1 MGGYFLAALLGGVA
15 LLLTALLLICMVQA
29 IRRGREAVRLHDQL
43 MRFLAGEIK
52 TPSFSVR
59 DNRFA
64 LFENAVI
71 ELETRLLQSE
81 DNRNQEIRKNEKLLT
96 DISHQLKTP
105 ISGLK
110 LYCEMDEGAHLE
122 QQLRLL
128 NRMEHLIGS
137 LLRLERLRAD
147 GYEFHF
153 EIREL
158 SGIVRDALE
167 RVLPLFPGRRIEVS
181 GEAELDCDE
190 AWMGEAIANLIK
202 NACEH
207 TLEDGRISITIEQ
220 AESSVFCA
228 VADDGGGVPPHE
240 LGSLFRRFFRSSSS
254 AASQGVGVGL
264 AIVRAIVEKHH
275 GTVSAENAQG
285 GLKVTICL
293 PVLHHR
299 LKKT

>member
-1 MGGYFLAALLGGVA
+1 MGEYAVAALLGGVA
-15 LLLTALLLICMVQA
+15 ALLAALVFVCALQA
-29 IRRGREAVRLHDQL
+29 IRHGQEAVRLHDQI
-43 MRFLAGEIK
+43 MRFLSGEIK
-52 TPSFSVR
+52 TPGFSVR

-110 LYCEMDEGAHLE
+110 LYCEMDGGAHLE
-122 QQLRLL
+122 QQLKLL
-128 NRMEHLIGS
+128 GRMEHLIGS

-147 GYEFHF
+147 GYVFCF
-153 EIREL
+153 EIKKL
-158 SGIVRDALE
+158 SGIVQDALA
-167 RVLPLFPGRRIEVS
+167 RVMPLFPGRHVEVS
-181 GEAELDCDE
+181 GEAELSCDE
-190 AWMGEAIANLIK
+190 NWLGEAFMNLIK

-207 TLEDGRISITIEQ
+207 TGENGRISIAIEQ
-220 AESSVFCA
+220 AESSVFCT
-228 VADDGGGVPPHE
+228 VSDDGGGVPPGE
-240 LGSLFRRFFRSSSS
+240 LGSLFRRFFRSSSPS
-254 AASQGVGVGL
+254 ASQGVGVGL

-275 GTVSAENAQG
+275 GTISAENAHG
-285 GLKVTICL
+285 GLRVTFCL
-293 PVLHHR
+293 PLLHHR

>member
-1 MGGYFLAALLGGVA
+1 MGGYAVAALLGALAALLVA
-15 LLLTALLLICMVQA
+15 LLIICFIQSV
-29 IRRGREAVRLHDQL
+29 RYRREALRLHNQI
-43 MRFLAGEIK
+43 MRFLNGEVK
-52 TPSFSVR
+52 LPCFSVR

-71 ELETRLLQSE
+71 ELEARLLQSE
-81 DNRNQEIRKNEKLLT
+81 ENKLAEERKNEKLLV

-110 LYCEMDEGAHLE
+110 LYCEMDGGTHLD

-153 EIREL
+153 EMKEL
-158 SGIVRDALE
+158 SAIVRDALA
-167 RVLPLFPGRRIEVS
+167 RVIPLFPGRQVEVS
-181 GEAELDCDE
+181 GEAELSCDE
-190 AWMGEAIANLIK
+190 AWMGEAFMNLIK

-207 TLEDGRISITIEQ
+207 TRENGLISVTIEQ
-220 AESSVFCA
+220 AESSVFCT
-228 VADDGGGVPPHE
+228 VQDDGGGVPMGE

-254 AASQGVGVGL
+254 AASEGVGVGL
-264 AIVRAIVEKHH
+264 AIVRAIIEKHH
-275 GTVSAENAQG
+275 GTISAENAHG
-285 GLKVTICL
+285 GLRVTFCL
-293 PVLHHR
+293 PLLHHR

>member
-1 MGGYFLAALLGGVA
+1 MGGYALAGLMGALAALLAA
-15 LLLTALLLICMVQA
+15 LLFICVVQSV
-29 IRRGREAVRLHDQL
+29 RHRREAVRLHDQI
-43 MRFLAGEIK
+43 MRFLNGEVK
-52 TPSFSVR
+52 SPSFSVR

-71 ELETRLLQSE
+71 ELEARLLQSDE
-81 DNRNQEIRKNEKLLT
+81 NKLAEERKNEKLLV

-110 LYCEMDEGAHLE
+110 LYCEMDGGAHLE

-128 NRMEHLIGS
+128 SRMEHLIGS

-153 EIREL
+153 EMKEL
-158 SGIVRDALE
+158 SAIVREALA
-167 RVLPLFPGRRIEVS
+167 RVVPLFPGRRVEVS
-181 GEAELDCDE
+181 GEAMLSLDE
-190 AWMGEAIANLIK
+190 AWMGEALVNLIK

-207 TLEDGRISITIEQ
+207 TQEDGRISVTIEQ

-228 VADDGGGVPPHE
+228 VQDDGGGVPPAE
-240 LGSLFRRFFRSSSS
+240 LGSLFMRFFRSS
-254 AASQGVGVGL
+254 ASTALEGAGVGL

-275 GTVSAENAQG
+275 GTVSAENAKG
-285 GLKVTICL
+285 GLRVTFCL
-293 PVLHHR
+293 PLLHRR

>member
-1 MGGYFLAALLGGVA
+1 MGGYTVAILCGVA
-15 LLLTALLLICMVQA
+15 ALLTALLFIFVVQA
-29 IRRGREAVRLHDQL
+29 IRHGREAVRLHDQI

-64 LFENAVI
+64 MFENAVI

-81 DNRNQEIRKNEKLLT
+81 ENRLTEIRKNEKLLT

-110 LYCEMDEGAHLE
+110 LYCEMDGGAHLE
-122 QQLRLL
+122 HKLKLL

-153 EIREL
+153 EIKEL
-158 SGIVRDALE
+158 SAIVRDALV
-167 RVLPLFPGRRIEVS
+167 RVVPLFPGRRIEVN
-181 GEAELDCDE
+181 GEAELSCDE
-190 AWMGEAIANLIK
+190 AWLGEAISNLIK

-207 TLEDGRISITIEQ
+207 TREDGRISITIEQ
-220 AESSVFCA
+220 AENSVFCT
-228 VADDGGGVPPHE
+228 VQDDGGGVPAGE
-240 LGSLFRRFFRSSSS
+240 LGSLFRRFFRSS
-254 AASQGVGVGL
+254 ASTASDGVGVGL

-293 PVLHHR
+293 PLLHHR